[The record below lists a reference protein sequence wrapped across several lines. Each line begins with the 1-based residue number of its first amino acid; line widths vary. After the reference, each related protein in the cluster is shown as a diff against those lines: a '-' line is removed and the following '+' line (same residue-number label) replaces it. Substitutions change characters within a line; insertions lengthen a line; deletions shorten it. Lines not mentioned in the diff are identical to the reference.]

1 MYRLNY
7 SDEMLK
13 RLLPAIKNQA
23 LGAADRLG
31 IQEDLFALAKAGAC
45 QISFSEIILIQTPSS
60 FQSAGFRTS
69 LIILI
74 L

>member
-31 IQEDLFALAKAGAC
+31 IQEDLFALAKAG
-45 QISFSEIILIQTPSS
+45 P
-60 FQSAGFRTS
+60 
-69 LIILI
+69 
-74 L
+74 